1 MTEVNTLSAI
11 EWVPSGKALGA
22 EVRGIDFTKPVPDDV
37 RDALV
42 QIWADHLVLLF
53 RGLKLDDDQLLTTA
67 GLFGGA
73 QVAKSRDFFLEAGEK
88 PGESDRV
95 AKKPAIS
102 IISNVDSQGKAGI
115 PSKADRSI
123 SLKWHS
129 DNSYVEVPPTGSL
142 LHAHVVPGEDGGG
155 ATSFNNQYLA
165 YENLSDEL
173 KATIE
178 GKHCVH
184 DDHRNTSAKLRPTKK
199 SPQKREDITGPAHP
213 LVRIHPV
220 TGKRALYLGRHY
232 ESPSSYIVELDDKES
247 EALLAVLWDAA
258 TQDNLKWTHDDW
270 QPGDLL
276 MWDNR
281 CTMHARAPVEQGKR
295 SAVHSQA
302 RVMHRTLIIPKP
314 ALCTAP

>member
-115 PSKADRSI
+115 R
-123 SLKWHS
+123 
-129 DNSYVEVPPTGSL
+129 
-142 LHAHVVPGEDGGG
+142 
-155 ATSFNNQYLA
+155 
-165 YENLSDEL
+165 
-173 KATIE
+173 
-178 GKHCVH
+178 
-184 DDHRNTSAKLRPTKK
+184 
-199 SPQKREDITGPAHP
+199 
-213 LVRIHPV
+213 
-220 TGKRALYLGRHY
+220 
-232 ESPSSYIVELDDKES
+232 
-247 EALLAVLWDAA
+247 
-258 TQDNLKWTHDDW
+258 
-270 QPGDLL
+270 
-276 MWDNR
+276 
-281 CTMHARAPVEQGKR
+281 
-295 SAVHSQA
+295 
-302 RVMHRTLIIPKP
+302 PKP
-314 ALCTAP
+314 IAASA